1 MKQNII
7 LLLFLI
13 SSCTAVPDACPDLNF
28 TSSDFITTTNDGKLY
43 TGRCLNYENEVKRS
57 IQQYVNG
64 IDYGEWVFYFPNGN
78 IETKG
83 RFNKI
88 GKRIGK
94 WSYYYENGQLKQVS
108 RYSRKGER
116 YGKWKKYNEVG
127 DLIEE
132 INY

>member
-7 LLLFLI
+7 LLFFLI
-13 SSCTAVPDACPDLNF
+13 SSCSVPDACPDLSFNSF
-28 TSSDFITTTNDGKLY
+28 DRITTNNDGELY
-43 TGRCLNYENEVKRS
+43 TGRCLSYENEVKRS
-57 IQQYVNG
+57 VQQYVNG
-64 IDYGEWVFYFPNGN
+64 IDYGKWVFYFPNGN

-83 RFNKI
+83 RFNKV

-108 RYSRKGER
+108 KYSKKGER
-116 YGKWKKYNEVG
+116 SGKWKKYNEVG

>member
-1 MKQNII
+1 MKKYII
-7 LLLFLI
+7 LLALTL
-13 SSCTAVPDACPDLNF
+13 SSCSEPNMCPEIIYNSNDG
-28 TSSDFITTTNDGKLY
+28 ITTTYDGKLY
-43 TGRCLNYENEVKRS
+43 TGRCLTYVDGVKRS
-57 IQQYVNG
+57 VQQYVNG
-64 IDYGEWVFYFPNGN
+64 KDYGKWVFYFPNGT

-88 GKRIGK
+88 GKRSGK

-108 RYSRKGER
+108 RYSSQGER
-116 YGKWKKYNEVG
+116 SGKWKKYNEQG